1 VEPLACGIF
10 ESLAG
15 SPFGRDAVDY
25 KALIRSVQDAEASG
39 YEYYFLIEHQS
50 SPYPGVTAPNVFL
63 AAVAQATERIRLGA
77 MVYQLPFHH
86 PVRLAQD
93 IATLDRISGGRVE
106 FGLGYGV
113 APAEFK
119 SWNVDFNQRRDMGI
133 EAMEIIRKA
142 WTGEPFSHAGR
153 FWTFQDAIAQ
163 PVPLQKPHPRI
174 WMGAHSHASFDYAA
188 EMNFDLAQNIDVEDI
203 IAEKFAYFRRA
214 WDAREHAGPPPR
226 TMIVRHVYVAETDAL
241 AIAQAQPYMREGL
254 AGQRGVNLA
263 RSVTADASAERK
275 ETARIYLESQKGYDF
290 WVGEGLAF
298 VGSPAGVAEQIRK
311 QRARIGYD
319 ILLTHHHITTM
330 PDAMVRESQRLF
342 GEYVIPALRETPV
355 SSSAE

>member
-25 KALIRSVQDAEASG
+25 KALIRSIQDAEASG

-50 SPYPGVTAPNVFL
+50 SSYPGVTAPNVFL

-77 MVYQLPFHH
+77 MVYQLP
-86 PVRLAQD
+86 
-93 IATLDRISGGRVE
+93 LDRISGGRVE

-119 SWNVDFNQRRDMGI
+119 SWNVGFNQRRNMGI

-153 FWTFQDAIAQ
+153 YWTFQDAIAQ

-174 WMGAHSHASFDYAA
+174 WMGHTATH
-188 EMNFDLAQNIDVEDI
+188 
-203 IAEKFAYFRRA
+203 
-214 WDAREHAGPPPR
+214 
-226 TMIVRHVYVAETDAL
+226 
-241 AIAQAQPYMREGL
+241 
-254 AGQRGVNLA
+254 
-263 RSVTADASAERK
+263 RS
-275 ETARIYLESQKGYDF
+275 
-290 WVGEGLAF
+290 
-298 VGSPAGVAEQIRK
+298 
-311 QRARIGYD
+311 
-319 ILLTHHHITTM
+319 IT
-330 PDAMVRESQRLF
+330 S
-342 GEYVIPALRETPV
+342 LR
-355 SSSAE
+355 